1 MQNSLGFISNEIL
14 QGSLGMISN
23 EADLQGF
30 TRFVFKL
37 CRVLCVCF
45 QIEQTCRVLCGCY
58 VNHGF
63 IFK

>member
-37 CRVLCVCF
+37 SRLAEFSVAAMIIMGLF
-45 QIEQTCRVLCGCY
+45 SNEADLQS
-58 VNHGF
+58 
-63 IFK
+63 